1 MKKLAVKDI
10 NACMNCLT
18 CELACAGAFYKKES
32 PYTQNLTC
40 VHVSQKDEKMKIFAC
55 AQCGKCAK
63 TCEAGAITQNK
74 AGVYTIAKDK
84 CQKCGK
90 CVDIC
95 PFHVMVLPQ
104 KDTIPSKCI
113 ACGIC
118 VKACPQNVLEI
129 KSDQA
134 AAS

>member
-1 MKKLAVKDI
+1 MKKLAVLDS

-18 CELACAGAFYKKES
+18 CELACAGAFYKKEN
-32 PYTQNLTC
+32 PCEKDVACL
-40 VHVSQKDEKMKIFAC
+40 HVSQKDGKLKIYTC

-90 CVDIC
+90 CVEAC
-95 PFHVMVLPQ
+95 PFHVMVLLQ
-104 KDTIPSKCI
+104 KDALPSKCI
-113 ACGIC
+113 SCGIC
-118 VKACPQNVLEI
+118 VKACPQSVLAI
-129 KSDQA
+129 KTDQA
-134 AAS
+134 S